1 MEANSGI
8 DSKEGVCRVHKSLFL
23 VRLSNENTKP
33 HVEWSE
39 KGYRSQNCLLIG
51 GLRPENCLEG
61 KQWCSQ
67 HSKNEPD
74 IEVKQQVPD
83 IERPWLCAKDLRA
96 SSFAAKDV
104 VSNNIPRNN
113 SKLSKKHIVNS
124 NFRGL
129 QVVNTKVRELFPRK
143 KESIPKWLDTA
154 KRHQRR

>member
-104 VSNNIPRNN
+104 VSDNIPRNN

-129 QVVNTKVRELFPRK
+129 QVVNTKVR
-143 KESIPKWLDTA
+143 
-154 KRHQRR
+154 